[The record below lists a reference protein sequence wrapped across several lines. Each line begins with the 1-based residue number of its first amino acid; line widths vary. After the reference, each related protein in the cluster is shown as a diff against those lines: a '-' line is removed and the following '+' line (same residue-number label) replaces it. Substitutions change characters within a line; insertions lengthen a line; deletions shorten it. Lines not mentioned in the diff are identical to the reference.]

1 LFSDAG
7 PAGCLGMSREDI
19 GNSLFMRKNPFLFK
33 YVLVLLAMFFAIGL
47 FSSKATWAANA
58 RLTDIVV
65 TNTRD
70 HLIVYFSV
78 TDCFTDDMQKAINNG
93 VSTIFTF
100 FVKLYE
106 VRDWWWDKDVADL
119 KVSHEVKY
127 DSLKKIYTLRLSS
140 SDDKVVEVKDF
151 EEAKKLMSEIV
162 GLKVTD
168 LRNLQRGN
176 HYQISMMAELD
187 KIRLPF
193 YFHYVFF
200 FLSLWDFETDWY
212 TVDFRY

>member
-1 LFSDAG
+1 
-7 PAGCLGMSREDI
+7 
-19 GNSLFMRKNPFLFK
+19 MRKRSFSFRK
-33 YVLVLLAMFFAIGL
+33 YGAVALALWFFVGV
-47 FSSKATWAANA
+47 FSSRVALAANA

-70 HLIVYFSV
+70 DLIVYFSV
-78 TDCFTDDMQKAINNG
+78 VDCFTDDMQKAINNG

-106 VRDWWWDKDVADL
+106 VRDWWWDKSIADL
-119 KVSHEVKY
+119 KVSHEIKY
-127 DSLKKIYTLRLSS
+127 DSLKKIYILRLSS
-140 SDDKVVEVKDF
+140 DDKLVYVKDF

-162 GLKVTD
+162 GLKVTE

-176 HYQISMMAELD
+176 RYQISMMAELD

>member
-1 LFSDAG
+1 MRHRPHPYRYALIVLAIAFLVGPFSNRVAYAG
-7 PAGCLGMSREDI
+7 D
-19 GNSLFMRKNPFLFK
+19 
-33 YVLVLLAMFFAIGL
+33 
-47 FSSKATWAANA
+47 A

-93 VSTIFTF
+93 VSTTFTF
-100 FVKLYE
+100 FVKLSE
-106 VRDWWWDKDVADL
+106 VRDWWWDETIADL
-119 KVSHEVKY
+119 KVSHEIKY
-127 DSLKKIYTLRLSS
+127 DSLKKVYALRLSS
-140 SDDKVVEVKDF
+140 SDDKVVYVSSFD
-151 EEAKKLMSEIV
+151 EAKKRMSEIV
-162 GLKVTD
+162 GLKVTE

-176 HYQISMMAELD
+176 RYQISMMAELD

>member
-1 LFSDAG
+1 MILLRHRE
-7 PAGCLGMSREDI
+7 PALGIIKKKI
-19 GNSLFMRKNPFLFK
+19 GKSLLMRKSPFFYRYIVVALVMSFLF
-33 YVLVLLAMFFAIGL
+33 GL
-47 FSSKATWAANA
+47 FPGRAAWAAKA
-58 RLTDIVV
+58 RLADIVV

-70 HLIVYFSV
+70 DLIVYFSV
-78 TDCFTDDMQKAINNG
+78 ADCFTDDMQKAINNG
-93 VSTIFTF
+93 VSTTFTF
-100 FVKLYE
+100 FVKLCE
-106 VRDWWWDKDVADL
+106 VRDWWWDKDIADL
-119 KVSHEVKY
+119 KVSHEIKY
-127 DSLKKIYTLRLSS
+127 DSLKKIYEIRLSS
-140 SDDKVVEVKDF
+140 SDDKVVYVKDF

-162 GLKVTD
+162 GLKVTE

-176 HYQISMMAELD
+176 RYQISMMAELD

>member
-1 LFSDAG
+1 MKTSFV
-7 PAGCLGMSREDI
+7 MRK
-19 GNSLFMRKNPFLFK
+19 SLFFYK
-33 YVLVLLAMFFAIGL
+33 YKCAVVLLTVL
-47 FSSKATWAANA
+47 FLVSVFPCRAALAADA

-70 HLIVYFSV
+70 DLIVYFSV
-78 TDCFTDDMQKAINNG
+78 SDCFTDDLQKAINNG

-106 VRDWWWDKDVADL
+106 VRDWWWDKSIADI
-119 KVSHEVKY
+119 KVSHEIKY
-127 DSLKKIYTLRLSS
+127 DSLKKIYILNLSS
-140 SDDKVVEVKDF
+140 SDDKATYVKDF

-162 GLKVTD
+162 GLKVTE

-176 HYQISMMAELD
+176 RYQISMMAELD

>member
-1 LFSDAG
+1 MKKSPFINRGLKFVLPVLF
-7 PAGCLGMSREDI
+7 
-19 GNSLFMRKNPFLFK
+19 F
-33 YVLVLLAMFFAIGL
+33 IGL
-47 FSSKATWAANA
+47 LSSRPALAAEA

-70 HLIVYFSV
+70 YLLAYFSV
-78 TDCFTDDMQKAINNG
+78 VDCFTEDMRRAIDNG
-93 VSTIFTF
+93 VSTTFTF
-100 FVKLYE
+100 FVRLYE
-106 VRDWWWDKDVADL
+106 VRDWWWDKNIADL
-119 KVSHEVKY
+119 KVSHEIKY
-127 DSLKKIYTLRLSS
+127 DSLKKVYIVRLSS
-140 SDDKVVEVKDF
+140 TDNKVIYVKDF

-162 GLKVTD
+162 GLKVTE

>member
-1 LFSDAG
+1 MTFS
-7 PAGCLGMSREDI
+7 
-19 GNSLFMRKNPFLFK
+19 
-33 YVLVLLAMFFAIGL
+33 VGL
-47 FSSKATWAANA
+47 FSGRTAWSANA

-78 TDCFTDDMQKAINNG
+78 ADCFTEDMQKAINNG
-93 VSTIFTF
+93 VSTTFTF
-100 FVKLYE
+100 FVKLWE
-106 VRDWWWDKDVADL
+106 VRDWWWDDNIADI
-119 KVSHEVKY
+119 KVSHEIRY
-127 DSLKKIYTLRLSS
+127 DSLKKVYVLRLSS
-140 SDDKVVEVKDF
+140 SDNKPVYVKDF

-162 GLKVTD
+162 GLKVTE
-168 LRNLQRGN
+168 LRNLQRGKR
-176 HYQISMMAELD
+176 YQISMMAELD

-212 TVDFRY
+212 TVDFKY

>member
-1 LFSDAG
+1 MKKRPFINKCLKFSLLILFFV
-7 PAGCLGMSREDI
+7 GMFSNR
-19 GNSLFMRKNPFLFK
+19 
-33 YVLVLLAMFFAIGL
+33 VALAAE
-47 FSSKATWAANA
+47 A

-70 HLIVYFSV
+70 HLLVYFSV
-78 TDCFTDDMQKAINNG
+78 ADCFTGNMERAIENG
-93 VSTIFTF
+93 VSTTFTF
-100 FVKLYE
+100 FVRLYE
-106 VRDWWWDKDVADL
+106 VRDWWWDKSIADL
-119 KVSHEVKY
+119 KVSHEIKY
-127 DSLKKIYTLRLSS
+127 DSLKKVYIVRLSS
-140 SDDKVVEVKDF
+140 KDNKMMYVKDF
-151 EEAKKLMSEIV
+151 DEAKKLMSEIV
-162 GLKVTD
+162 GLKVTE

>member
-1 LFSDAG
+1 
-7 PAGCLGMSREDI
+7 MRK
-19 GNSLFMRKNPFLFK
+19 SLFFFG
-33 YVLVLLAMFFAIGL
+33 YAALALAISFSVGL
-47 FSSKATWAANA
+47 FSSRAAQAANA

-70 HLIVYFSV
+70 DLIVYFSV
-78 TDCFTDDMQKAINNG
+78 ADCFTDDMDKAINNG
-93 VSTIFTF
+93 VSTTFTF
-100 FVKLYE
+100 FVKLDE
-106 VRDWWWDKDVADL
+106 VRDWWWDKAIADL
-119 KVSHEVKY
+119 KISHEIKY
-127 DSLKKIYTLRLSS
+127 DSLKKVYMLRLSS
-140 SDDKVVEVKDF
+140 HDEKVISVKEF

-162 GLKVTD
+162 GLKVTE
-168 LRNLQRGN
+168 LRNLQRGS

>member
-1 LFSDAG
+1 MKKSPF
-7 PAGCLGMSREDI
+7 I
-19 GNSLFMRKNPFLFK
+19 YKSLKFILPIVFL
-33 YVLVLLAMFFAIGL
+33 IGL
-47 FSSKATWAANA
+47 FSSRPALASDA
-58 RLTDIVV
+58 RLTDIVI
-65 TNTRD
+65 TNTQD
-70 HLIVYFSV
+70 DLLAYFSV
-78 TDCFTDDMQKAINNG
+78 ADCFTEDMKRAIDNG
-93 VSTIFTF
+93 VSTTFIF

-106 VRDWWWDKDVADL
+106 VRNWWWDRNIADL
-119 KVSHEVKY
+119 NVSHEIKY
-127 DSLKKIYTLRLSS
+127 DNLKKVYIMRLSS
-140 SDDKVVEVKDF
+140 KDNKMIYVKDF
-151 EEAKKLMSEIV
+151 DEAKKLMSEIV
-162 GLKVTD
+162 GLKVTE

>member
-1 LFSDAG
+1 MRGSLSMRNRLF
-7 PAGCLGMSREDI
+7 
-19 GNSLFMRKNPFLFK
+19 FLK
-33 YVLVLLAMFFAIGL
+33 YTAIALIVTFAVGL
-47 FSSKATWAANA
+47 FSGRTVWSANA

-78 TDCFTDDMQKAINNG
+78 ADCFTEDMEKAINNG
-93 VSTIFTF
+93 VSTTFTF
-100 FVKLYE
+100 FVKLWG
-106 VRDWWWDKDVADL
+106 VREWWWDDNIADI
-119 KVSHEVKY
+119 KVSHEIRY
-127 DSLKKIYTLRLSS
+127 DSLKKVYVLRLSS
-140 SDDKVVEVKDF
+140 SDNKPVYIKDF

-162 GLKVTD
+162 GLKVTE
-168 LRNLQRGN
+168 LRNLQRGKR
-176 HYQISMMAELD
+176 YQISMMAELD

-212 TVDFRY
+212 TVDFKY